1 MLFKLF
7 LNSSKTD
14 EKQPLH
20 FIDLLMKLISSS
32 KVNLYLS
39 LFVVS
44 IVIFQYL
51 IFTFFSDHF
60 LILVGFILVVGSA
73 TYSFTKSIVNRFLYS
88 KIRILYKTIH
98 DTQIIDKD
106 LKVKVQSTDALE
118 EVEREVKE
126 WSENRGSLIAQLK
139 KQEKYRKEFIGNVSH
154 ELKTPIFNIQ
164 GYILTL
170 LDGGLE
176 DENIN
181 RAYLERAEKSINRM
195 ITIVKDLEVISKL
208 ESGELKLLPE
218 RFNIIDLINE
228 VLDMQEMRAK
238 KHGIK
243 LVFSQYNSVPKYVN
257 ADKKEI
263 FQVLNN
269 LIVNSIKYGKDKGTT
284 HIEVMNMD
292 SKTLIE
298 VRDNGIGIE
307 ADNLPR
313 IFERFFRVDKSRSR
327 NMGGSGLGLAIVKHI
342 IDAHKQSINVSSTYG
357 EGSSFTFTLDKAK

>member
-1 MLFKLF
+1 
-7 LNSSKTD
+7 
-14 EKQPLH
+14 
-20 FIDLLMKLISSS
+20 MKLISS
-32 KVNLYLS
+32 KKLTLS
-39 LFVVS
+39 LS
-44 IVIFQYL
+44 
-51 IFTFFSDHF
+51 
-60 LILVGFILVVGSA
+60 ILVTILVMVISCISYVLPFHVIYIVLLGLISGILIHQISK
-73 TYSFTKSIVNRFLYS
+73 YLVNRFLYS

-98 DTQIIDKD
+98 DTQVIDKD
-106 LKVKVQSTDALE
+106 LAEKVQTSDALHA
-118 EVEREVKE
+118 VEMDVLE
-126 WSENRGSLIAQLK
+126 WSEERGSLIAQLK

-176 DENIN
+176 DKTIN
-181 RAYLERAEKSINRM
+181 RMYLERTEKSINRM

-208 ESGELKLLPE
+208 ESGELKLMYE

-228 VLDMQEMRAK
+228 VLEMQEMRAK
-238 KHGIK
+238 KNNIK
-243 LVFSQYNSVPKYVN
+243 LIFPQEKENSKFVY

-269 LIVNSIKYGKDKGTT
+269 LLVNSIKYGRNKGTT
-284 HIEVMNMD
+284 HIEVMSMD
-292 SKTLIE
+292 KNYLLEI
-298 VRDNGIGIE
+298 RDNGIGIE

-342 IDAHKQSINVSSTYG
+342 VDAHNQNINVSSTYG
-357 EGSSFTFTLDKAK
+357 EGTSFTFTLEKAK

>member
-1 MLFKLF
+1 
-7 LNSSKTD
+7 
-14 EKQPLH
+14 
-20 FIDLLMKLISSS
+20 MKLISSN
-32 KVNLYLS
+32 KVNIYLS
-39 LFVVS
+39 LFVVVLV
-44 IVIFQYL
+44 IVIYCVTYFLSFNFLYL
-51 IFTFFSDHF
+51 F
-60 LILVGFILVVGSA
+60 LFAIASGILVYYLSK
-73 TYSFTKSIVNRFLYS
+73 YLVNRFLYS
-88 KIRILYKTIH
+88 KIRMLYKTIH

-106 LKVKVQSTDALE
+106 LAEKVKNTDALHAV
-118 EVEREVKE
+118 EVEVME
-126 WSENRGSLIAQLK
+126 WSENRGSLVFQLK

-176 DENIN
+176 DQSIN
-181 RAYLERAEKSINRM
+181 RTYLERTEKSINRM

-208 ESGELKLLPE
+208 ESGELKLFFE

-228 VLDMQEMRAK
+228 VLEMQEMRAK
-238 KHGIK
+238 KNNIK
-243 LVFSQYNSVPKYVN
+243 LVFAQQNDSSKFVY

-269 LIVNSIKYGKDKGTT
+269 LLVNSIKYGRAKGTT

-292 SKTLIE
+292 KKFLVEI
-298 VRDNGIGIE
+298 RDNGIGIE

-342 IDAHKQSINVSSTYG
+342 IDAHNQSINVSSTYG
-357 EGSSFTFTLDKAK
+357 EGTSFTFTLDKVK

>member
-1 MLFKLF
+1 MR
-7 LNSSKTD
+7 
-14 EKQPLH
+14 
-20 FIDLLMKLISSS
+20 LISSN
-32 KVNLYLS
+32 KLTIYLS
-39 LFVVS
+39 VFVIAFIVLQYFFIVFLSNHIASLFLFIA
-44 IVIFQYL
+44 IVGISVFAMSNYL
-51 IFTFFSDHF
+51 
-60 LILVGFILVVGSA
+60 
-73 TYSFTKSIVNRFLYS
+73 VNRFLYT

-98 DTQIIDKD
+98 DTQVIDKE
-106 LKVKVQSTDALE
+106 LANKVQNNDALA
-118 EVEREVKE
+118 EVEKEVQE
-126 WSENRGSLIAQLK
+126 WSETRGSLVSQLK

-176 DENIN
+176 DETIN
-181 RAYLERAEKSINRM
+181 RAYLERTEKSINRM

-208 ESGELKLLPE
+208 ESGELKLIFE
-218 RFNIIDLINE
+218 RFNLIDLINE
-228 VLDMQEMRAK
+228 VLEMHEMRAK

-243 LVFSQYNSVPKYVN
+243 FVFSQENENPIYVY

-284 HIEVMNMD
+284 HIEVMSMD
-292 SKTLIE
+292 KKVLIE

-307 ADNLPR
+307 SDNLPR
-313 IFERFFRVDKSRSR
+313 IFERFYRVDKSRSR

-342 IDAHKQSINVSSTYG
+342 IDAHNQNINVSSNYC
-357 EGSSFTFTLDKAK
+357 EGSSFTFTLNKSK